1 MARAAGGGGPVT
13 DDEIER
19 REVAVLL
26 GVVVATGMIDAAC
39 LLHLGV
45 FTAYLTGSF
54 ILFGAHLVGL
64 PGSPVPSAIAIGGF
78 VVGSF
83 VGSRLIRRTCPRHR
97 LLGDILLLEA
107 AVVAAAAVLAAVLH
121 VGEQRS
127 AFDLVSP
134 DTGAAAH
141 ATIGV
146 LALAMGCQMSVM
158 RAARVPD
165 IAMAAGTGVTY
176 RLVADTPLAGGT
188 PQRTLRR
195 LGVVV
200 ALIAGAAAGAG
211 LARWEPW
218 AAWAAAAAVVLLAA
232 VLAYLTLPRDVDEW
246 ATTHARHPPE

>member
-1 MARAAGGGGPVT
+1 VT
-13 DDEIER
+13 DDEVER

-26 GVVVATGMIDAAC
+26 VVVAATGMIDAAC

-64 PGSPVPSAIAIGGF
+64 PGSPLPSAIAIAGF

-83 VGSRLIRRTCPRHR
+83 VGGRLIRRTCPRHR
-97 LLGDILLLEA
+97 LLGDILVLEA
-107 AVVAAAAVLAAVLH
+107 LVVLAGAVIAAAFH
-121 VGEQRS
+121 VGDEQG
-127 AFDLVSP
+127 AIDLVRP
-134 DTGAAAH
+134 DTGTGAH

-165 IAMAAGTGVTY
+165 IAMAAGTGVLY
-176 RLVADTPLAGGT
+176 RLAADTPWAGGT

-195 LGVVV
+195 LGVVL
-200 ALIAGAAAGAG
+200 ALIGGAAAGAG

-218 AAWAAAAAVVLLAA
+218 TAWAAAGGVVLFAA
-232 VLAYLTLPRDVDEW
+232 VLAYLTLPRDIDEW
-246 ATTHARHPPE
+246 ATSHARRPD